1 MLCRRCRRLAQR
13 VVHEP
18 ALHLRAAPPFKTQPH
33 AWRCSSTLAPS
44 AQPRSL
50 ADWANVYATLSK
62 FKLRCAPHGAGVQ
75 LGSAL
80 FLYAWHLQLA
90 SLCAPVAL
98 LSPPRAPAS
107 PSAAAT
113 TSRGTDLLGQQQA
126 HGEPRLVRIRSTRHV
141 QRGSCWWSRIN
152 HGHLTGPASTQVI
165 ETEND
170 ARMKRTLRRP
180 LPAGLLSRR
189 HALVFAAGSGLA
201 GVLSLYFQAR
211 LF

>member
-1 MLCRRCRRLAQR
+1 MLCRHCRRLAQR

-80 FLYAWHLQLA
+80 VILIR
-90 SLCAPVAL
+90 VAL
-98 LSPPRAPAS
+98 TTRVSVCNSGFVVSTACAGFALGSGDNIAWDGLAWTAAGTWG
-107 PSAAAT
+107 AAAC
-113 TSRGTDLLGQQQA
+113 A
-126 HGEPRLVRIRSTRHV
+126 
-141 QRGSCWWSRIN
+141 N
-152 HGHLTGPASTQVI
+152 
-165 ETEND
+165 
-170 ARMKRTLRRP
+170 TLN
-180 LPAGLLSRR
+180 
-189 HALVFAAGSGLA
+189 
-201 GVLSLYFQAR
+201 QAR
-211 LF
+211 AEGAAVGGLPSTTAN